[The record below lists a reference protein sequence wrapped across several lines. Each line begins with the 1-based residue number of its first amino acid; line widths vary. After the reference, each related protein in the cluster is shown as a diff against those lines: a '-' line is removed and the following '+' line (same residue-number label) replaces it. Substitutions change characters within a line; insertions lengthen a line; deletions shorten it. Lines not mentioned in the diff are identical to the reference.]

1 LSAIPPAC
9 LAKPAE
15 PCTPPDNAGDR
26 MIALLWLLQYMG
38 FASFAAGD
46 TIFKQ
51 GDYGDHFYII
61 LSGAVD
67 VMVREGN
74 TADEVCTLDILC
86 VKLSLDTM
94 ML

>member
-1 LSAIPPAC
+1 ML
-9 LAKPAE
+9 
-15 PCTPPDNAGDR
+15 
-26 MIALLWLLQYMG
+26 ALLWLLQYMG

-67 VMVREGN
+67 VMVREG
-74 TADEVCTLDILC
+74 TIADEVCTSASPCVKFSLDII
-86 VKLSLDTM
+86 

>member
-1 LSAIPPAC
+1 MVRQSPTVPPAC
-9 LAKPAE
+9 FSKPAE
-15 PCTPPDNAGDR
+15 PCTPPDSSGDKTL
-26 MIALLWLLQYMG
+26 ALLWLLQYMG

-74 TADEVCTLDILC
+74 AAEEVCTSDSPC
-86 VKLSLDTM
+86 V
-94 ML
+94 

>member
-1 LSAIPPAC
+1 
-9 LAKPAE
+9 
-15 PCTPPDNAGDR
+15 
-26 MIALLWLLQYMG
+26 MG

-67 VMVREGN
+67 VMVKEGN
-74 TADEVCTLDILC
+74 AEEEVCTLHIPWM
-86 VKLSLDTM
+86 KLSLDTM
-94 ML
+94 VP

>member
-1 LSAIPPAC
+1 
-9 LAKPAE
+9 
-15 PCTPPDNAGDR
+15 
-26 MIALLWLLQYMG
+26 MG

-74 TADEVCTLDILC
+74 AAEEVCTSDSPC
-86 VKLSLDTM
+86 V
-94 ML
+94 